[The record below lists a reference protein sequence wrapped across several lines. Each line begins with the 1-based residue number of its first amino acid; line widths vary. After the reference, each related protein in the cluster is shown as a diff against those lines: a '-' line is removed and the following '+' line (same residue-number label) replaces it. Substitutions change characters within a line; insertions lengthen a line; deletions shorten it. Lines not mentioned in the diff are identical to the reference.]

1 MRKRGSQELK
11 PVLDL
16 SFFPPLLKQPAAVLA
31 IYVQETSDLFWPFI
45 HRVVNTPV
53 FRTPRLTAAKQV
65 WTEKFSLLL

>member
-31 IYVQETSDLFWPFI
+31 IYVQETSDLF
-45 HRVVNTPV
+45 
-53 FRTPRLTAAKQV
+53 
-65 WTEKFSLLL
+65 